1 MSSILSSTVIDRYW
15 NDPDNRDVVDAF
27 MNNKLCV
34 DAAQGKPEA
43 IAAYKKYAVVSST
56 VGQAH

>member
-1 MSSILSSTVIDRYW
+1 MINRYW
-15 NDPDNRDVVDAF
+15 NNPANKDVVDAF

-43 IAAYKKYAVVSST
+43 IAAYKKYAVVSSAIQT
-56 VGQAH
+56 R